1 MPAAEPMP
9 TERRRTVEALAQALY
24 EASDP
29 VGVPWVRRPRI
40 VREAWLTLADE
51 QVTKS
56 EQSLMTDRSAAAD
69 PSAKGETGCS

>member
-1 MPAAEPMP
+1 MAVA
-9 TERRRTVEALAQALY
+9 ERRRTVEVLAQALY

-51 QVTKS
+51 QVTKA
-56 EQSLMTDRSAAAD
+56 EQSLMTDRAASTD
-69 PSAKGETGCS
+69 PSAKGEKGCS

>member
-1 MPAAEPMP
+1 MPAAEPTP

-40 VREAWLTLADE
+40 VREAWLTLADQ
-51 QVTKS
+51 QVSKS
-56 EQSLMTDRSAAAD
+56 EQSVITDKAAAAD
-69 PSAKGETGCS
+69 PSAKGEPGCS